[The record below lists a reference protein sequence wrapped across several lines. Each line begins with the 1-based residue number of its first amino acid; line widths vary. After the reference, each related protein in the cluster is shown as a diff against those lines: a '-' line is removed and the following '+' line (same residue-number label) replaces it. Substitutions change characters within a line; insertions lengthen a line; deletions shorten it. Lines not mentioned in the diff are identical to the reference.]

1 MWACA
6 SKGWCLD
13 CCVAPCPPA
22 DVPLCGVR
30 VQDAG
35 RMPLGF
41 QELQAVRLAQLD
53 LPPALR
59 SIWDELR
66 LAGDSM
72 VPLTGRRVGTTAL

>member
-1 MWACA
+1 
-6 SKGWCLD
+6 
-13 CCVAPCPPA
+13 
-22 DVPLCGVR
+22 
-30 VQDAG
+30 
-35 RMPLGF
+35 MPLGF